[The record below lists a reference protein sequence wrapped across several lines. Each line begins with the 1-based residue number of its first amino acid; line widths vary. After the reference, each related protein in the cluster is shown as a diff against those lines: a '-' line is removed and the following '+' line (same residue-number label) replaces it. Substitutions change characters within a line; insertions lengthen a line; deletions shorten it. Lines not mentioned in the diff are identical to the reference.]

1 MTSKQ
6 NMIVKSK
13 KTSRL
18 VPEGTHPA
26 SLVSVTG
33 KPNDIEPK
41 KIIFGFKVNG
51 HEGELTKEVP
61 VSFEERATLRKDV
74 ETLQGRQLTAKE
86 AEEGINLQS
95 LVGRR
100 CQAIVTHKSGVG
112 GKPVAVVTLLQ
123 PLAEISQTAAH

>member
-1 MTSKQ
+1 
-6 NMIVKSK
+6 MIVKSK

-18 VPEGTHPA
+18 VPEGTHLA
-26 SLVSVTG
+26 SLASVIG
-33 KPNDIEPK
+33 KPNDTEPK

-51 HEGELTKEVP
+51 HEGEVTKEVP
-61 VSFEERATLRKDV
+61 VSFEERAPLRKDA

-86 AEEGINLQS
+86 AEEGINLQA
-95 LVGRR
+95 LVGQR

-123 PLAEISQTAAH
+123 PLAETSMAAGY